1 SEAPLINVTTRIGEL
16 KDHSLI
22 LTRLRQAIASQD
34 FSFIVIFPT
43 LHLLQAILHEFLGQG
58 YPGFGG
64 VRLLLFQGFQDE
76 VCQLLGVRRRLPD
89 PLAQELLLTQ
99 CFHQLIQEEKLPYL
113 GRVPFTHHYRQAI
126 LEGITE
132 WNRSGL
138 TPEIFET
145 WADGKG
151 ARLREGARL
160 GKGDRLHEL
169 ALLYRTYQK
178 LLVDKGFTS
187 DDLILSGLKSLP
199 APERKQGPVIVYGF
213 TDLTPIQFKYLEIL
227 DAWFDLELIVDPTPA
242 PVFQEW
248 VSRGLSILPSPTC
261 ALSPVDDETSQL
273 DPSNT
278 LAYLQRRL
286 WVEPFKSWTTPER
299 ATPLEDS
306 RLSARESVRLIQ
318 TAGAVRAATAIARE
332 IVDLI
337 TAHPDYQWDD
347 FLIITPELNSFT
359 RAARPVFHE
368 YGLPF
373 PEAPVR
379 LREIPCISHWC
390 QATTA
395 VCGNWP
401 WPEMEILIRQSY
413 RGSQAALGDRV
424 LLEISQ
430 KFGALSGRKRWL
442 EITKSDGFQRY
453 FKEIG
458 LDIEPLLLRVNWLAR
473 IPDAAQ
479 LQDYLNLA
487 LEWLRDFG
495 VSKSEW
501 APERV
506 LDTDESLRERMADS
520 RGASF
525 FRTAILEF
533 SYFTA
538 DLSRFR
544 GILPLAEFGQIMLDY
559 LLTQEVAAPETL
571 ASEKESGLRV
581 ILPQEARGLTAR
593 VVFITGLEQGVFPG
607 IYINDWKIN
616 GQERRELTNR
626 GIRMETVEQFQ
637 VQEKLAFYWGLQ
649 APAERLYLV
658 ARDQDDNAQPL
669 NRSVFLE
676 EVLKL
681 LPELAKSA
689 APSSLAPTLPESF
702 EACRSMAEI
711 RQYWSYYLTT
721 SSLEA
726 TVSKEAAASGW
737 LTGGERETHRLFL
750 EDINYRGLAFQ
761 VEQWRAR
768 MAGPT
773 APFFTQPGS
782 WKLLARIY
790 HPEYAFAITALED
803 FRKCPYQFYFR
814 HLLKVRSLLKSQL
827 FPSALDLGDLYHQI
841 LQEFGD
847 NYREQSLIPE
857 NQPEYQKYLDEC
869 FHSFFREWL
878 ENAPNDPVK

>member
-1 SEAPLINVTTRIGEL
+1 
-16 KDHSLI
+16 
-22 LTRLRQAIASQD
+22 
-34 FSFIVIFPT
+34 
-43 LHLLQAILHEFLGQG
+43 
-58 YPGFGG
+58 
-64 VRLLLFQGFQDE
+64 
-76 VCQLLGVRRRLPD
+76 
-89 PLAQELLLTQ
+89 
-99 CFHQLIQEEKLPYL
+99 
-113 GRVPFTHHYRQAI
+113 
-126 LEGITE
+126 
-132 WNRSGL
+132 
-138 TPEIFET
+138 
-145 WADGKG
+145 
-151 ARLREGARL
+151 
-160 GKGDRLHEL
+160 
-169 ALLYRTYQK
+169 
-178 LLVDKGFTS
+178 
-187 DDLILSGLKSLP
+187 
-199 APERKQGPVIVYGF
+199 
-213 TDLTPIQFKYLEIL
+213 
-227 DAWFDLELIVDPTPA
+227 
-242 PVFQEW
+242 
-248 VSRGLSILPSPTC
+248 
-261 ALSPVDDETSQL
+261 
-273 DPSNT
+273 
-278 LAYLQRRL
+278 
-286 WVEPFKSWTTPER
+286 
-299 ATPLEDS
+299 
-306 RLSARESVRLIQ
+306 
-318 TAGAVRAATAIARE
+318 
-332 IVDLI
+332 
-337 TAHPDYQWDD
+337 
-347 FLIITPELNSFT
+347 
-359 RAARPVFHE
+359 
-368 YGLPF
+368 
-373 PEAPVR
+373 
-379 LREIPCISHWC
+379 
-390 QATTA
+390 
-395 VCGNWP
+395 
-401 WPEMEILIRQSY
+401 
-413 RGSQAALGDRV
+413 
-424 LLEISQ
+424 
-430 KFGALSGRKRWL
+430 
-442 EITKSDGFQRY
+442 
-453 FKEIG
+453 
-458 LDIEPLLLRVNWLAR
+458 
-473 IPDAAQ
+473 
-479 LQDYLNLA
+479 
-487 LEWLRDFG
+487 
-495 VSKSEW
+495 
-501 APERV
+501 
-506 LDTDESLRERMADS
+506 DTDESLRERMADS

-538 DLSRFR
+538 DLSRFG

-649 APAERLYLV
+649 ASAERLYLV

-681 LPELAKSA
+681 LPELAKRA

-721 SSLEA
+721 SSKEA
-726 TVSKEAAASGW
+726 TASKEAETSREAAAAGL

-750 EDINYRGLAFQ
+750 EDVKYRGLAFQ
-761 VEQWRAR
+761 VKQWRAR

-878 ENAPNDPVK
+878 ENAPNDPVKLVLLLKAKEIQRNLAGWLATELQQSAAFSARFRLKYLELAFGLTKGDFDPASTAQPFSCEVDGQKVSLWGKVDRVDYDLAGNFLVYDYKSGKTPSIQSILTLENLQLSVYIMALEQLYFGTDRAVGGSYLGLKRPSRNRSGIWRQSKTASPPKMKALTEEEWQGWLTGVRRTLVETSSAIRRGEFGQRAEKCFSFCEYLNLCRRQTGEEGSPDED